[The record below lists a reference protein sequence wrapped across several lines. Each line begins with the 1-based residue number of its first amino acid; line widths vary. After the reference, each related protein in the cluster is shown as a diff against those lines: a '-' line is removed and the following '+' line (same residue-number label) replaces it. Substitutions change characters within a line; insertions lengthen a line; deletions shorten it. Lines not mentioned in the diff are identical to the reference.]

1 MEVGVPISMD
11 CGKIKEAVFLL
22 LTKMLMFLLQIV
34 IIEDFN
40 LTY

>member
-22 LTKMLMFLLQIV
+22 LAKMPNV
-34 IIEDFN
+34 SAPN
-40 LTY
+40 CNN